1 MAKFLEFK
9 HYGKDSKVLI
19 NKNAIIS
26 VSRHHLYDASVVRL
40 RYDNEFNVAESVEE
54 IKAKIEGANDD

>member
-1 MAKFLEFK
+1 MTKFLEFK

-54 IKAKIEGANDD
+54 IKAKIEGANNG

>member
-1 MAKFLEFK
+1 MAKFLELK

-40 RYDNEFNVAESVEE
+40 RYDNEFNVSESVEE
-54 IKAKIEGANDD
+54 IKVKIEGNKNG